1 MIEFHFLSNGWLSD
15 VYSSVGCSSVG
26 CSFGFVSLADSSTAG
41 FSVFLPQFA
50 RLSDNATVTTAR
62 INNFFIIF
70 IVISFLSL
78 LHAIA
83 ITDYLN
89 CTRLFIMIQ
98 IYHYPHKQKTT
109 LLYNYP
115 PIGLWASRIFFYF
128 QLVGRRMGVD
138 LIHKQKTPLLEELES
153 FISFKFFKCPLYIY
167 SNNHPV

>member
-1 MIEFHFLSNGWLSD
+1 MIEFYFLSNGRLSD
-15 VYSSVGCSSVG
+15 VYSFVGCSFVGCSFVGCSFVG

-98 IYHYPHKQKTT
+98 IYHYPHKQKNPAT
-109 LLYNYP
+109 
-115 PIGLWASRIFFYF
+115 W
-128 QLVGRRMGVD
+128 RR
-138 LIHKQKTPLLEELES
+138 S
-153 FISFKFFKCPLYIY
+153 
-167 SNNHPV
+167 